1 MTTTRPHDTAAPTAV
16 VTGANKG
23 LGRETARRLLAAG
36 YTVYLGSRDAERG
49 RRAADDL
56 GAHLLVLDVTDD
68 ASVKDAAALLH
79 AEVGHLDVLVNN
91 AGIVGDVR
99 KPFDQVTA
107 DDLVA
112 VYETNVFGTVRV
124 IQAFLPLL
132 QAATAPVIVNVS
144 SGTGS
149 MYRATDPQS
158 MESALTSIAY
168 PSSKAALNM
177 ITVQYAKALPGAR
190 VNAVDPGYTATDAT
204 GGRGQSI
211 TDGTDAIVAM
221 AQVPPDG
228 PTGVFVDAA
237 GPVPW

>member
-1 MTTTRPHDTAAPTAV
+1 MTWAHTYCSLTSPTTRRSWTLP
-16 VTGANKG
+16 
-23 LGRETARRLLAAG
+23 
-36 YTVYLGSRDAERG
+36 
-49 RRAADDL
+49 
-56 GAHLLVLDVTDD
+56 
-68 ASVKDAAALLH
+68 

-91 AGIVGDVR
+91 AGVIGDVL
-99 KPFDQVTA
+99 KAFDQVTA
-107 DDLVA
+107 ADLVA
-112 VYETNVFGTVRV
+112 VYETNVFGAVRV

-132 QAATAPVIVNVS
+132 RAAKAPVIVNVS

-149 MYRATDPQS
+149 MHRATDPQS
-158 MESALTSIAY
+158 MESTLTAIAY

-204 GGRGQSI
+204 GGQGRSI
-211 TDGTDAIVAM
+211 ADGADATTRM

-237 GPVPW
+237 GTVPW